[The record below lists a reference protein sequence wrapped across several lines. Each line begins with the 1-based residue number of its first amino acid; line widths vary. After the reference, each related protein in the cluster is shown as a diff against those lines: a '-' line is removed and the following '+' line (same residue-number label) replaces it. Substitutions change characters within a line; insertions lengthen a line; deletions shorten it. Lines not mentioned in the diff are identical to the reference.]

1 MPLAELLRAAMQK
14 SILVTALLFTSAVEG
29 EAESVVVVESVQK
42 KKKPFDEVRPGLNV
56 AFYMRRIQYY

>member
-1 MPLAELLRAAMQK
+1 MPLAELLRAEMQK
-14 SILVTALLFTSAVEG
+14 SILVTALLFTSVVEG

-42 KKKPFDEVRPGLNV
+42 TFDDVRPGLNV